1 MLFGRGGQ
9 FQSVLAAGK
18 NLRQSKRPGARL
30 APDPCLVG
38 SVDKKDTL
46 KLIGCLS
53 LEIKPF
59 IINGLIE
66 FGVLVFPFQLVF
78 ESMYEDYHQN

>member
-1 MLFGRGGQ
+1 MLE
-9 FQSVLAAGK
+9 QSLLCSSMG
-18 NLRQSKRPGARL
+18 LRY
-30 APDPCLVG
+30 
-38 SVDKKDTL
+38 KKDTL

-78 ESMYEDYHQN
+78 ESMYEDYRQN

>member
-1 MLFGRGGQ
+1 MTKKKLRLLSAFMTEQKSLYTNKSQMNRGG
-9 FQSVLAAGK
+9 S
-18 NLRQSKRPGARL
+18 PGSL
-30 APDPCLVG
+30 LG
-38 SVDKKDTL
+38 YVDKKDTL

-66 FGVLVFPFQLVF
+66 FGVLVFPFQLVL